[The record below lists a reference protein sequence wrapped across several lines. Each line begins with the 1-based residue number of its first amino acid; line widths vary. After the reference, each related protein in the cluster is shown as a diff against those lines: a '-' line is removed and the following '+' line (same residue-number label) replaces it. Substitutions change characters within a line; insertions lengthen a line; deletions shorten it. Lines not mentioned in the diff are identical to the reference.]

1 LFRLRRKI
9 NKVAN
14 NLLDFISNKINV
26 NVTHLIAY
34 LISRLYSNKVDDNLL
49 VFGSTNGNAF
59 SGNSKYLFLYLMQHS
74 NYRCVWITSSK
85 KVLENLRKKNYNVVL
100 NRKIFKTIK
109 ILKAAKYIFITHGFS
124 DILMVDLSPKTQ
136 LIRLDHGIVLKRLRS
151 FTRGSD
157 LNFIKKKMR
166 QKLVRST
173 SFLVVASEIDKKMK
187 MQSFPLDPNQYINV
201 GYPRND
207 ILSNFKRE
215 KYLSIKKYLNIR
227 EENEILLYAPT
238 SRKYQHESRLNKEFL
253 EKLDEILI
261 NEQRILLYKPHPAS
275 KKIDLSIYSNIK
287 SVDPNVDIMDLLV
300 VSDVLIT
307 DYSGVF
313 YDFLITLRPI
323 IFFAYDIEKYF
334 EKRGVYFDYET
345 FVPGPVVKTEDDL
358 LSKLKNINQW
368 AKEYE
373 EKRKYIRELCNKYS
387 DGNSTKKLIKFLNL
401 KIN

>member
-1 LFRLRRKI
+1 
-9 NKVAN
+9 
-14 NLLDFISNKINV
+14 
-26 NVTHLIAY
+26 
-34 LISRLYSNKVDDNLL
+34 
-49 VFGSTNGNAF
+49 
-59 SGNSKYLFLYLMQHS
+59 M
-74 NYRCVWITSSK
+74 
-85 KVLENLRKKNYNVVL
+85 
-100 NRKIFKTIK
+100 
-109 ILKAAKYIFITHGFS
+109 KAAKYIFITHGFS

-157 LNFIKKKMR
+157 FNFIEKNIK

-187 MQSFPLDPNQYINV
+187 MRSFPLDPNQYINV

-238 SRKYQHESRLNKEFL
+238 SRKYQNESRLNKEFL

>member
-1 LFRLRRKI
+1 MFRLRRKI

-14 NLLDFISNKINV
+14 NLLDFIYNKINV
-26 NVTHLIAY
+26 NVRHLIAY
-34 LISRLYSNKVDDNLL
+34 LISKLYSNEVDNNLL
-49 VFGSTNGNAF
+49 IFGSTNGNAF
-59 SGNSKYLFLYLMQHS
+59 SGNSKYLFLYLTQHS

-85 KVLENLRKKNYNVVL
+85 KVLGNLRNKNYNVIL
-100 NRKIFKTIK
+100 NRNLFKTIR
-109 ILKAAKYIFITHGFS
+109 ILKSAKYIFITHGFS

-136 LIRLDHGIVLKRLRS
+136 LIRLDHGIVLKRLGT
-151 FTRGSD
+151 FTRGSI

-187 MQSFPLDPNQYINV
+187 MQSFPLHPNQYIKV

-207 ILSNFKRE
+207 ILVNFTRE
-215 KYLSIKKYLNIR
+215 KYLSIKMFLNIK
-227 EENEILLYAPT
+227 EENEVLLYAPT

-313 YDFLITLRPI
+313 YDFLITLRPVV
-323 IFFAYDIEKYF
+323 FFAYDIEKYF
-334 EKRGVYFDYET
+334 EKRGIYFDYET
-345 FVPGPVVKTEDDL
+345 FVPGPIVKTGDEL
-358 LSKLKNINQW
+358 ISKLKNVNQW

-373 EKRKYIRELCNKYS
+373 KKRKRIRELLNKYS
-387 DGNSTKKLIKFLNL
+387 DGNSTKKLIEFLNL
-401 KIN
+401 EVN